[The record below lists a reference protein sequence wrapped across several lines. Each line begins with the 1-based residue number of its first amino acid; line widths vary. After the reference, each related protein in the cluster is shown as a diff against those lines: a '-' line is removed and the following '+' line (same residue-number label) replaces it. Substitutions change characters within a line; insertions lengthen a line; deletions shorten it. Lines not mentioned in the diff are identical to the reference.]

1 MKKDLK
7 ISRRKFLGSG
17 TLAATVGLTGVGL
30 DTKEASADIISI
42 EESGS
47 LQAPTYKSIAGRD
60 VTSDAVHA
68 GDLPDYSSVPI
79 YQGTTNHGQYTADS
93 NPTIDS
99 VEDKINQLEGAEFGV
114 ATACGMAAISHSLLA
129 ILKPGSRVV
138 TPRNIYGRTQ
148 RLLDES
154 FKSIGV
160 ETEQIDMTDLKQ
172 LKKALAKKTTL
183 VYFEV
188 HSNPAMDVV
197 DVKAAS
203 AMARAAGAMTI
214 VDNTFL
220 SPYLIQP
227 LALGADIVVHSAT
240 KYMMG
245 HGNGLAGI
253 ACGSRSLLEEVGTMR
268 ILFGGIL
275 SPANAALLHQGLK
288 TLPMRMERQCRSAM
302 TVATFLESH
311 SKVKKVRYPGLA
323 SDPGHEVASS
333 QLNGF
338 GGMLGFEMYEA
349 PKLTSF
355 VKLCRPIW
363 SLGDVQ
369 TLIGHYPTTH
379 NPARGIPANYTRVSV
394 GIEDPD
400 DIIADLKQAL
410 DQS

>member
-1 MKKDLK
+1 MKKDSD
-7 ISRRKFLGSG
+7 ISRRKFLGSSS
-17 TLAATVGLTGVGL
+17 LAAAAGLTGLGL
-30 DTKEASADIISI
+30 DATEANADVIS
-42 EESGS
+42 ENEAGT

-68 GDLPDYSSVPI
+68 GDDSDYSSIPI
-79 YQGTTNHGQYTADS
+79 YQGTTNHGQYTADA
-93 NPTIDS
+93 NPTIQA
-99 VEDKINQLEGAEFGV
+99 VEIKINRLEGAEFGV
-114 ATACGMAAISHSLLA
+114 ATACGMAAISHTLLA
-129 ILKPGSRVV
+129 FLKPGSRLVMHK
-138 TPRNIYGRTQ
+138 NIYGRTQ
-148 RLLDES
+148 RLVEEP
-154 FKSIGV
+154 FKNLGV
-160 ETEQIDMTDLKQ
+160 EYERVDMTELNQ
-172 LKKALAKKTTL
+172 LKKALKKKTTI

-203 AMARAAGAMTI
+203 AMAREAGAMTI

-227 LALGADIVVHSAT
+227 LALGADIVLHSAT

-253 ACGSRSLLEEVGTMR
+253 VCGSRSLLEEVGTMR
-268 ILFGGIL
+268 ILFGGVL
-275 SPANAALLHQGLK
+275 SPMNASLLHQGLK
-288 TLPMRMERQCRSAM
+288 TLPMRMERHCANAM
-302 TVATFLESH
+302 AVATFLESH
-311 SKVKKVRYPGLA
+311 SKVKKVHYPGLA
-323 SDPGHEVASS
+323 SDPGHEVAKN
-333 QLNGF
+333 QLKGF
-338 GGMLGFEMYEA
+338 GGMLGFEMHK
-349 PKLTSF
+349 PPQLTSF

-369 TLIGHYPTTH
+369 SLIGHYDYAY

-400 DIIADLKQAL
+400 DIIADLKQAF

>member
-1 MKKDLK
+1 MEKNLE

-17 TLAATVGLTGVGL
+17 TLAAAAGLAGVGL
-30 DTKEASADIISI
+30 DTTEANADVIS
-42 EESGS
+42 ENEAGT

-60 VTSDAVHA
+60 MTSDAVHA

-93 NPTIDS
+93 NPTIQA

-129 ILKPGSRVV
+129 FLKPGSRVV
-138 TPRNIYGRTQ
+138 MHRNIYGRTQ
-148 RLLDES
+148 RLLEES

-160 ETEQIDMTDLKQ
+160 EAERVDMTDLKQ
-172 LKKALAKKTTL
+172 LKKALAKKTTV

-253 ACGSRSLLEEVGTMR
+253 VCGSRSLLEDVGTMR
-268 ILFGGIL
+268 ILIGGVL
-275 SPANAALLHQGLK
+275 SPMNASLLNQGLK
-288 TLPMRMERQCRSAM
+288 TLPMRMERHCSNAM
-302 TVATFLESH
+302 EVATFLESH
-311 SKVKKVRYPGLA
+311 SKVKKVHYPGLA
-323 SDPGHEVASS
+323 SDPGHEVAKN
-333 QLNGF
+333 QMKGY
-338 GGMLGFEMYEA
+338 GGMLGFEMHK
-349 PKLTSF
+349 PPQLNSF
-355 VKLCRPIW
+355 VKLCRPVW
-363 SLGDVQ
+363 SLGDVA
-369 TLIGHYPTTH
+369 TLMGHYTAP
-379 NPARGIPANYTRVSV
+379 NPERRIPANYTRMSI
-394 GIEDPD
+394 GIEDPG
-400 DIIADLKQAL
+400 DIIADLKQAF
-410 DQS
+410 DRS